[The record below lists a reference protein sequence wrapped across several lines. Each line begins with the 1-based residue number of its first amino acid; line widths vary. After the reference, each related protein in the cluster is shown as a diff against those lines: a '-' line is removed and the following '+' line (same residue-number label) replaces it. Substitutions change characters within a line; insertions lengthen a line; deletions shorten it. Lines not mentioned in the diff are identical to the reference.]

1 LDNVYKSNIKI
12 TKLKRIQ
19 LSSQEAVDVLQSQ
32 RHKPNYMSLVN
43 GISNGPIVVVELL
56 GSDALTKWKNIVGL
70 GDIVCDIE
78 QDALNRINEGAF
90 KAKLGINTA
99 TYNECTCCVIKPH
112 IVTAGMLGG
121 VIYEIQKAGFDISAV
136 QAVCIFK

>member
-1 LDNVYKSNIKI
+1 
-12 TKLKRIQ
+12 
-19 LSSQEAVDVLQSQ
+19 
-32 RHKPNYMSLVN
+32 MSLVN

-56 GSDALTKWKNIVGL
+56 GIDAQTKWKNIVGL

-90 KAKLGINTA
+90 RASGNQKLGINTA

-112 IVTAGMLGG
+112 IVAAGMVGA

-136 QAVCIFK
+136 QAVSRFVT